1 LGCCK
6 SIQVGALSPK
16 QSANHQTFLSC
27 RSLHAISQLLRI
39 SGTTVAVLTG
49 VQQATLVSVTSNP
62 SRTGQQTMPKKQEVP
77 AEQLKQCA
85 TVLLSARMTAG
96 ISQRELSKR
105 INVTQPLVSSWEQ
118 GKTLPSI
125 NHLAAIE
132 EATGAT
138 QGSIIMP
145 IAYWQ
150 HTES

>member
-1 LGCCK
+1 
-6 SIQVGALSPK
+6 
-16 QSANHQTFLSC
+16 
-27 RSLHAISQLLRI
+27 
-39 SGTTVAVLTG
+39 
-49 VQQATLVSVTSNP
+49 
-62 SRTGQQTMPKKQEVP
+62 MPKKQEVP

-118 GKTLPSI
+118 GKTLPSV

-132 EATGAT
+132 EATGAVK
-138 QGSIIMP
+138 GSIIMP

-150 HTES
+150 TTES